1 MLLLI
6 IVFSTLLNLFI
17 VKPTSCDG
25 TVRLYDSFAEI
36 QQVYNGPLRFR
47 QTDWDNIKHESI
59 ILRSLSEINN
69 TNMFFE
75 RRIIRIN
82 ANMTGLKLFA
92 ASIFYSDLSPLY

>member
-1 MLLLI
+1 MMMLLLI
-6 IVFSTLLNLFI
+6 ILFSGLTFT
-17 VKPTSCDG
+17 VKSKSSDS

-36 QQVYNGPLRFR
+36 QQLYKGPLRFR

-59 ILRSLSEINN
+59 ILRSESEINN

-82 ANMTGLKLFA
+82 ANMTGLKL
-92 ASIFYSDLSPLY
+92 